1 MSEVVK
7 NLELALVFQKNAAEG
22 IISFDDTSTSQSKV
36 EKERATIKEDCN
48 GVDRAEKSVISKK
61 KVKSEDKSIFIDSP
75 RWLPLENLAMICC
88 WEMVVLGMFT
98 RVGTWLDESASSKTI
113 AVKKMNS
120 ESLQEFEEW
129 QSKVSFLGRLS
140 HPNLVKLLGYCHEGK
155 ELVLVYEF
163 RLKGSLDNQL
173 YGRCSA
179 ALSRPWNV
187 RLKIVIG
194 AARGLAFLHSSEKQ
208 VNCRDFKTSNILLVG
223 VCFLFF
229 SLGIYYHIIGLAQ
242 TTRILGTYGYAAPEY
257 VATGHLYVKDHVYGF
272 GVFLVE
278 MLTGLRAID
287 TKRPTNQHNLVEWI
301 KPHLSDKRKLKDKM
315 DSRLEGKYPH
325 PNLQYK

>member
-75 RWLPLENLAMICC
+75 RWWDIRGLFRKAP
-88 WEMVVLGMFT
+88 
-98 RVGTWLDESASSKTI
+98 RKPVGTWLDELASSKTI

-129 QSKVSFLGRLS
+129 QSMVSFLGRLS
-140 HPNLVKLLGYCHEGK
+140 HPNLVKLLGYCHEAK

-223 VCFLFF
+223 VSFRVCWASELGNF
-229 SLGIYYHIIGLAQ
+229 SLESYLV
-242 TTRILGTYGYAAPEY
+242 L
-257 VATGHLYVKDHVYGF
+257 TGHLYVKDHVCGF

-315 DSRLEGKYPH
+315 DSRLEGKYLH

>member
-7 NLELALVFQKNAAEG
+7 KLELALVFQKNAAEG
-22 IISFDDTSTSQSKV
+22 VISFDDTSTSQSKV

-173 YGRCSA
+173 YGR
-179 ALSRPWNV
+179 
-187 RLKIVIG
+187 
-194 AARGLAFLHSSEKQ
+194 
-208 VNCRDFKTSNILLVG
+208 
-223 VCFLFF
+223 
-229 SLGIYYHIIGLAQ
+229 
-242 TTRILGTYGYAAPEY
+242 
-257 VATGHLYVKDHVYGF
+257 HLYVKDHVYGF

-287 TKRPTNQHNLVEWI
+287 TKRPTNQRNLVEWI
-301 KPHLSDKRKLKDKM
+301 KPHLSDKRKLKDKK

>member
-1 MSEVVK
+1 MSVVVK

-208 VNCRDFKTSNILLVG
+208 VNCRDFKPR
-223 VCFLFF
+223 
-229 SLGIYYHIIGLAQ
+229 IYYLLDSSHE